1 MAIVTW
7 PAEAQ
12 NTLRENGT
20 LTLQPKIGAGFGY
33 LSGKVDMEPGAQRKI
48 RTGIVLGV
56 EGEYYATGWLGIA
69 AGVNYAMQ
77 GWKYEAPHVTT
88 VTKLKDYP
96 YDAVYGKV
104 LKKGPEDYTDV
115 RGQVVADYQEQL
127 EKAGVQFGFL
137 LTAKQD
143 EGDWKSNAEKF
154 NFAIPVGLSYEF
166 RNFVLDARYNFAVS
180 PINKDR
186 TDDNRWRSD
195 LIQLTIGYK
204 FAL

>member
-1 MAIVTW
+1 MAIVTCT
-7 PAEAQ
+7 AEAQ

-33 LSGKVDMEPGAQRKI
+33 LSGKFEMEPGGQRRI

-56 EGEYYATGWLGIA
+56 EGEYYATEWLGIA

-77 GWKYEAPHVTT
+77 GWKYEIPNVTT
-88 VTKLKDYP
+88 VMKLNYINIPLVANFYVVKGF
-96 YDAVYGKV
+96 A
-104 LKKGPEDYTDV
+104 LKT
-115 RGQVVADYQEQL
+115 
-127 EKAGVQFGFL
+127 GVQFGFL
-137 LTAKQD
+137 LTAKQNED
-143 EGDWKSNAEKF
+143 DWKSSAEKF
-154 NFAIPVGLSYEF
+154 NFAIPVGISYEF
-166 RNFVLDARYNFAVS
+166 NNFVIDARYNFAVS

-186 TDDNRWRSD
+186 TDGNRWRSD

>member
-7 PAEAQ
+7 TAEAQ

-33 LSGKVDMEPGAQRKI
+33 LSGKVDMTPGAQRRI

-77 GWKYEAPHVTT
+77 GWKYEAPHVAT
-88 VTKLKDYP
+88 VTKLNYINIPLVANFYP
-96 YDAVYGKV
+96 V
-104 LKKGPEDYTDV
+104 KGF
-115 RGQVVADYQEQL
+115 AL
-127 EKAGVQFGFL
+127 KAGVQFGFL

-186 TDDNRWRSD
+186 TDGNRWRSD

>member
-1 MAIVTW
+1 MIALMAIVTW
-7 PAEAQ
+7 TAEAQ

-33 LSGKVDMEPGAQRKI
+33 LSGTKDMGPGEKRRI

-56 EGEYYATGWLGIA
+56 EGEYYATGWLGIT
-69 AGVNYAMQ
+69 AGINYAMQ

-88 VTKLKDYP
+88 VMKLNYINIPLVANFYP
-96 YDAVYGKV
+96 V
-104 LKKGPEDYTDV
+104 KGF
-115 RGQVVADYQEQL
+115 AL
-127 EKAGVQFGFL
+127 KAGVQFGFL

-166 RNFVLDARYNFAVS
+166 RNFVIDARYNFAVS
-180 PINKDR
+180 PVNKDR

-195 LIQLTIGYK
+195 LIQLTLGYK

>member
-1 MAIVTW
+1 M
-7 PAEAQ
+7 
-12 NTLRENGT
+12 
-20 LTLQPKIGAGFGY
+20 
-33 LSGKVDMEPGAQRKI
+33 
-48 RTGIVLGV
+48 
-56 EGEYYATGWLGIA
+56 
-69 AGVNYAMQ
+69 
-77 GWKYEAPHVTT
+77 
-88 VTKLKDYP
+88 TKLNYINIPLVANFYP
-96 YDAVYGKV
+96 V
-104 LKKGPEDYTDV
+104 KGF
-115 RGQVVADYQEQL
+115 AL
-127 EKAGVQFGFL
+127 KAGVQFGFL

-143 EGDWKSNAEKF
+143 EDDWKSNAEKF

>member
-1 MAIVTW
+1 MAIVTCT
-7 PAEAQ
+7 AEAQ

-33 LSGKVDMEPGAQRKI
+33 LSGKVDMEPGAQRRI

-88 VTKLKDYP
+88 VTKLNYINIPLVANFYP
-96 YDAVYGKV
+96 V
-104 LKKGPEDYTDV
+104 KGF
-115 RGQVVADYQEQL
+115 AL
-127 EKAGVQFGFL
+127 KAGVQFGFL

-186 TDDNRWRSD
+186 TDGNRWRSD